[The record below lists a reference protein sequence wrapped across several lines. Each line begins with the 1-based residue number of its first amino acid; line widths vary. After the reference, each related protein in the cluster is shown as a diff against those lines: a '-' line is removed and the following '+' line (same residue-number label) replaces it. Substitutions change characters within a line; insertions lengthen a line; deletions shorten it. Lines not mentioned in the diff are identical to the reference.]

1 MPLCGVHS
9 SGSRTVACT
18 ISRFLKLPL
27 RFRQYRQH
35 ACLAAYPC
43 FLPTAFSSAVTRSRT
58 FSSSHSVLRSSFSA
72 KPCEPHAALRFFSF
86 GNTIASGLFALGSAC
101 CSEACLSYMLHA
113 VRGPQV
119 LTKQT
124 FCTRLQDPYVVSN
137 RSRARHREVRPAR

>member
-9 SGSRTVACT
+9 SGSSTVACT

-86 GNTIASGLFALGSAC
+86 GNTIASGLFAFGSAC
-101 CSEACLSYMLHA
+101 CEIFQPHVTVLAEYSHQADFLHQITGA
-113 VRGPQV
+113 V
-119 LTKQT
+119 
-124 FCTRLQDPYVVSN
+124 CRLQAFESWASQSQIGFYI
-137 RSRARHREVRPAR
+137 R